1 MLLIKTLLE
10 LHRKMGREGIQLTY
24 THNLSVL

>member
-10 LHRKMGREGIQLTY
+10 LHRKMGKEKIQVTY
-24 THNLSVL
+24 ARNLSVL